1 MVSSIA
7 EMKAKIPPAIT
18 LVLICGNVTA
28 KKLRAIGIERLL
40 DVRSADEERLRGAVG
55 SLAGWLK
62 QLSRGEDPRQVEPD
76 QRRKSLSDENTYE
89 KDLTDPQQIRGEIE
103 RIARRTA
110 EGLEK
115 RKLRARTVTIKVRYA
130 DFTTVT
136 RSHTAHAPTCDAA
149 EIAARALALL
159 DRTDAARRPVRLIG
173 VGTHGLVEESEL
185 VPVPGSLPF

>member
-1 MVSSIA
+1 M
-7 EMKAKIPPAIT
+7 
-18 LVLICGNVTA
+18 
-28 KKLRAIGIERLL
+28 
-40 DVRSADEERLRGAVG
+40 G

-62 QLSRGEDPRQVEPD
+62 QLSRGEDPRPVEPN

-89 KDLTDPQQIRGEIE
+89 KDLTDPEQIRGEIE

-110 EGLEK
+110 EGLEN

-136 RSHTAHAPTCDAA
+136 RSHTAAAPTCSAA

-159 DRTDAARRPVRLIG
+159 ERTDAARRPVRLLG
-173 VGTHGLVEESEL
+173 VGAHGLLEENEI